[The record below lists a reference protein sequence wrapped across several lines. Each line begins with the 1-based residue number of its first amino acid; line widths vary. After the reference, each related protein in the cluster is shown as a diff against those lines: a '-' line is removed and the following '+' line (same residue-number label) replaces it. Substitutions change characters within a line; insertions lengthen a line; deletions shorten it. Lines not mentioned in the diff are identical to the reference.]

1 MKTLIHHDIL
11 SSLRIRNF
19 ILILL
24 LIGSLKG
31 HAQINVGQVGRYY
44 TEPVFTQYMSGMQL
58 LNPAYVGMWDRVGV
72 QFFTRQDYAG
82 QNGAPM
88 MLYFSGYKPVVNKKN
103 GAGINISYERVGYEN
118 KLTFTGD
125 YAYEA
130 KINWKTYLRLGLK
143 VGFLNYDNYLSKYVT
158 DLGMQVPDEA
168 LLIDINQNFMLKWG
182 VGLIWYTPEYYVG
195 LSIPQI
201 VKNDYR
207 ADITN
212 FSSIADT
219 RDIYIMGGYFF
230 GKQQQV
236 RFKPTL
242 KYRLGFGENATSA
255 LDLGINAMFWNSFW
269 LGGMYRTDGT
279 CAVVAQFMII
289 KNTTIGYALELPL
302 GTDLGA
308 QLQSHEIRI
317 VFEYDFFKRENLRQ
331 AFF

>member
-1 MKTLIHHDIL
+1 MYIPKTHKLL
-11 SSLRIRNF
+11 AKLRSKP
-19 ILILL
+19 LL
-24 LIGSLKG
+24 LFLMLGYSLLG
-31 HAQINVGQVGRYY
+31 HAQVNVGQVGRYY

-58 LNPAYVGMWDRVGV
+58 INPAYVGMWDRVGV

-118 KLTFTGD
+118 KLTVTGD

-143 VGFLNYDNYLSKYVT
+143 VGFINYDNYLSKYLT
-158 DLGMQVPDEA
+158 DLGVQVPDEA
-168 LLIDINQNFMLKWG
+168 LMVDINQNFMLKWG
-182 VGLIWYTPEYYVG
+182 VGAILYTPEYYIG

-201 VKNDYR
+201 VKNNYR

-212 FSSIADT
+212 FSSIAET
-219 RDIYIMGGYFF
+219 RDVYLMGGYFF
-230 GKQQQV
+230 GKQRQV
-236 RFKPTL
+236 RFKPTFKL
-242 KYRLGFGENATSA
+242 RMSFGSNGTTS
-255 LDLGINAMFWNSFW
+255 LDLGANWMFWDKFW
-269 LGGMYRTDGT
+269 LGGMYRTDNT
-279 CAVVAQFMII
+279 FAFISQFMII

-302 GTDLGA
+302 GTDLGT

-317 VFEYDFFKRENLRQ
+317 VFEYDFFKRKNLRQ
-331 AFF
+331 AYF